1 MAVSRLSLSES
12 SVCKKCPSSPA
23 VVLRGKDVYC
33 RECLLLGVQHKMRA
47 TLGKHKATKPGDRIL
62 VAVSGGESSV
72 GLLHMLQ
79 QGVTADHK
87 KLLFTPLV
95 LWVDEGCVYGHDIKT
110 RRGSTRSVVTILGR
124 YGFSIHEALLE
135 DYNSDNVR
143 VFSDPEDVGYNEV
156 SAERMARIFGSL
168 HDRSSRDELLL
179 TVRRSVMLGAA
190 AVLGCDKILVGDTGT
205 RLAVELMSSVAS
217 GVGGSLPHRVG
228 FRDKRGAGGA
238 EILRPMRELSSK
250 EVSLYCV
257 YNRLETWH
265 GQEIQGVGDTI
276 RNVTQEF
283 LVGLQD
289 GFPSTIPTVNKT
301 GEKLTVSSEVE
312 TESEEEHG
320 GCALCGSL
328 LDTETGARHNAL
340 QATQYS
346 SFISGGGSKAV
357 NGDTSEGCAPCGD
370 KKENGCCGEGDGTC
384 KSSQGR
390 TVSLAEVMECL
401 CYTCRRTFERVR
413 SVESMPTR
421 LLNTVKVRLRRT
433 KMKSEISDFLL
444 L

>member
-1 MAVSRLSLSES
+1 MDHIWGAPSRLKKSLSPIFL
-12 SVCKKCPSSPA
+12 KKLA
-23 VVLRGKDVYC
+23 IILRQDFL
-33 RECLLLGVQHKMRA
+33 R
-47 TLGKHKATKPGDRIL
+47 TLYIILATKPGDRIL

-72 GLLHMLQ
+72 SLLHMLQ

-95 LWVDEGCVYGHDIKT
+95 LWIDEGCVYGHDIET
-110 RRGSTRSVVTILGR
+110 RRGSTRSLVTILSR

-135 DYNSDNVR
+135 DYNSDHVR
-143 VFSDPEDVGYNEV
+143 VFSDPEDVSYNEV
-156 SAERMARIFGSL
+156 NAERMATTIGSL

-179 TVRRSVMLGAA
+179 TLRRSVMLGAA

-250 EVSLYCV
+250 EVSLYCF

-283 LVGLQD
+283 LVGLQVRKK
-289 GFPSTIPTVNKT
+289 SNKYFSRESAVRFFQGT
-301 GEKLTVSSEVE
+301 NDIVPVSS
-312 TESEEEHG
+312 
-320 GCALCGSL
+320 GSSI
-328 LDTETGARHNAL
+328 DSTSHNSRRA
-340 QATQYS
+340 S
-346 SFISGGGSKAV
+346 P
-357 NGDTSEGCAPCGD
+357 AP
-370 KKENGCCGEGDGTC
+370 
-384 KSSQGR
+384 SPR
-390 TVSLAEVMECL
+390 
-401 CYTCRRTFERVR
+401 
-413 SVESMPTR
+413 
-421 LLNTVKVRLRRT
+421 
-433 KMKSEISDFLL
+433 
-444 L
+444 